1 MSGMA
6 DKRAFRLGEHVTVT
20 VPEAVADQVTSALT
34 EAFGR
39 RHGPQR
45 GRARADRS
53 PEERLSADRIVD
65 VAIEQ
70 MRENGYDA
78 VTMRSIAKA
87 LGTGPASLYAHVA
100 NRAELDQLVI
110 GRVASQWHVPD
121 PEPERWDDQLRQ
133 AMRDLLAVY
142 QDHPGVARCSMGMI
156 PTTASTL
163 LPTERLLA
171 LMRAGGVPEQ
181 YAAWFVDVGSLYVGA
196 VAVEDDIWKQ
206 RNAGQDGSD
215 GATED
220 EVVAHVRQLFENLPE
235 DHFPTIRAMAVALTT
250 GSGAERF
257 DFGVELLV
265 GGLKALA
272 ERASGRDS

>member
-1 MSGMA
+1 MA
-6 DKRAFRLGEHVTVT
+6 RMTDKRAFRLGEHVTVT
-20 VPEAVADQVTSALT
+20 VPDAVADQVTSALG

-39 RHGPQR
+39 RRGPQR

-53 PEERLSADRIVD
+53 PDERLSADRIVD

-70 MRENGYDA
+70 MREHGYDA

-100 NRAELDQLVI
+100 SRAELDQLVI
-110 GRVASQWHVPD
+110 GRVASQWHIPD
-121 PEPERWDDQLRQ
+121 PDPARWDDQLRQ
-133 AMRDLLAVY
+133 AMRDLLTLFEE
-142 QDHPGVARCSMGMI
+142 HPGVARCSMGMI
-156 PTTASTL
+156 PTTAGTL

-181 YAAWFVDVGSLYVGA
+181 HAAWFVDVGSLFVGA

-206 RNAGQDGSD
+206 RNAGHDAPD
-215 GATED
+215 RTEE
-220 EVVAHVRQLFENLPE
+220 EVVAHVRQLFASLPE
-235 DHFPTIRAMAVALTT
+235 EHFPTIRSMAVALTT

-272 ERASGRDS
+272 QRDAGGAS